1 MEPRVQK
8 TLHPTQE
15 FGPCLRE
22 ILKEKQVSASELS
35 RMMNY
40 KSRNSIFR
48 ILSGKGGH
56 GARQTFCERLLQEDP
71 LRLDDEQRKRLWQAL
86 EISRVGWKAYLDN
99 QAMRELLMA
108 GKPRPAQQTVRVE
121 AAYLYPQDPDF
132 CKATESLTRAQRVRL
147 TILGCCDRAIVDALR
162 ERLCRMDVR
171 CEVQIVH
178 LIYTGPEEIV
188 RNIAAIQPLLYCDFY
203 SAYCIEPGT
212 FSRERERMYRG
223 NCIYAHVQDEHGD
236 WYDRQLLLIDK
247 GVFVPMNRM
256 AAAEHNPIKVLFD
269 QDLARMMP
277 LKARLRRGM
286 DVREYLA
293 YTEDCR
299 KLEQNRA
306 IYTIKLDVPVSFVP
320 ADILASCVR
329 DGLPGKEAL
338 EAAMEDMERIHRQ
351 RFENFRTKKKVNH
364 TIFSREAMERF
375 ARTGRQSDHFFALRS
390 YTPGERVRIL
400 QNLREQEAEN
410 PYFHVHFF
418 ADDFEPPAS
427 EMALYEGVGTLMAKP
442 YTNYDL
448 SGDHAETIIAQEEFC
463 ASYRAFFLH
472 DLLERH
478 VLSREETLAVLDE
491 LIETAKNT

>member
-1 MEPRVQK
+1 MEPVVQR
-8 TLHPTQE
+8 TLQPTQE

-22 ILKEKQVSASELS
+22 ILKEKRVSASELA

-48 ILSGKGGH
+48 ILCGKGGH
-56 GARQTFCERLLQEDP
+56 GARQTFYERLMQEDP
-71 LRLDDEQRKRLWQAL
+71 LRLSDEQRERLGQAL

-99 QAMRELLMA
+99 QAMHELLMA
-108 GKPRPAQQTVRVE
+108 GKPSPVQQTVRVD

-132 CKATESLTRAQRVRL
+132 CKATESLTRAQRVCL
-147 TILGCCDRAIVDALR
+147 TILGCCDRAIFDALR
-162 ERLCRMDVR
+162 ERLCRMDMR
-171 CEVQIVH
+171 GEVQIVH

-203 SAYCIEPGT
+203 NAYCIEPGI
-212 FSRERERMYRG
+212 FSRERERIYRG
-223 NCIYAHVQDEHGD
+223 NCIYAHVQDEQGD

-247 GVFVPMNRM
+247 GVFAPMHRM
-256 AAAEHNPIKVLFD
+256 AAAEHNPIKTLFD
-269 QDLARMMP
+269 QDLARMLP
-277 LKARLRRGM
+277 LKARLGKGM
-286 DVREYLA
+286 AVGDYLA
-293 YTEDCR
+293 YTEGCR

-320 ADILASCVR
+320 ADILVSCVR
-329 DGLPGKEAL
+329 DGLLEKEVL
-338 EAAMEDMERIHRQ
+338 EDMERIHRQ
-351 RFENFRTKKKVNH
+351 RFENFLTKKKVNH

-418 ADDFEPPAS
+418 TDDFEPPAS
-427 EMALYEGVGTLMAKP
+427 EMALYEGVGMLMAKP

-448 SGDHAETIIAQEEFC
+448 AGDHAETIVAQEEFC
-463 ASYRAFFLH
+463 ASFRAFFLH

-478 VLSREETLAVLDE
+478 VMGREETLTVLNE
-491 LIETAKNT
+491 LIEMAKNA

>member
-22 ILKEKQVSASELS
+22 ILKEKQVSASELA

-71 LRLDDEQRKRLWQAL
+71 LRLDDEERKRLWQAL

-147 TILGCCDRAIVDALR
+147 TILGCCDRVIFDALR
-162 ERLCRMDVR
+162 ERLSRMDVR
-171 CEVQIVH
+171 CKVQIVH
-178 LIYTGPEEIV
+178 LIYTGPEEID

-286 DVREYLA
+286 DVRDYLA

-329 DGLPGKEAL
+329 DGLPWKEAL
-338 EAAMEDMERIHRQ
+338 EAAMEDMDRIHRQ

-400 QNLREQEAEN
+400 QSLREQEAEN

-418 ADDFEPPAS
+418 EDDFEPPAS
-427 EMALYEGVGTLMAKP
+427 EIALYEGVGMLMAKP

-448 SGDHAETIIAQEEFC
+448 SGDHMETIIAQEEFC

-478 VLSREETLAVLDE
+478 VLSREATLAVLDE

>member
-22 ILKEKQVSASELS
+22 ILKEKRVSASELA

-56 GARQTFCERLLQEDP
+56 GARQTFYERLLQEDP
-71 LRLDDEQRKRLWQAL
+71 LRLSDGQRERLGQAL

-121 AAYLYPQDPDF
+121 AAYLYPHDPDF

-147 TILGCCDRAIVDALR
+147 TILGCCDRAIFDALH
-162 ERLCRMDVR
+162 ERLCRRDVR

-269 QDLARMMP
+269 QDLARMTP
-277 LKARLRRGM
+277 LKARPGKAM
-286 DVREYLA
+286 AAGDYLA

-320 ADILASCVR
+320 ADILKSCVR
-329 DGLPGKEAL
+329 DGLMEKAEL
-338 EAAMEDMERIHRQ
+338 EDMERIHRQ
-351 RFENFRTKKKVNH
+351 RFENFLTKKKVNH

-375 ARTGRQSDHFFALRS
+375 AQTGRQSDHFFALRS

-418 ADDFEPPAS
+418 AADFEPPAS
-427 EMALYEGVGTLMAKP
+427 EIALYEGVGMLMAKP

-478 VLSREETLAVLDE
+478 VLSREATLAVLDE
-491 LIETAKNT
+491 LIEIAKNA

>member
-8 TLHPTQE
+8 TLHPMQE

-22 ILKEKQVSASELS
+22 ILKEKRVSASELA

-40 KSRNSIFR
+40 RSRNSIFR

-56 GARQTFCERLLQEDP
+56 GARQTFCERLLREDP
-71 LRLDDEQRKRLWQAL
+71 LRLSDEQRDRLGQAL

-99 QAMRELLMA
+99 RAMRELLMA

-121 AAYLYPQDPDF
+121 AGYLYPHDPDF
-132 CKATESLTRAQRVRL
+132 SKATESLNRAQRVCL
-147 TILGCCDRAIVDALR
+147 TILGCCDRAIFDALR
-162 ERLCRMDVR
+162 ERIFRRDVR
-171 CEVQIVH
+171 CDVQIVH

-203 SAYCIEPGT
+203 NAYCVEPGI
-212 FSRERERMYRG
+212 FSRERERLYRG
-223 NCIYAHVQDEHGD
+223 NCIYAHVQDEQGD

-247 GVFVPMNRM
+247 GVFVPTHRM
-256 AAAEHNPIKVLFD
+256 AAAEHNPIKALLD
-269 QDLARMMP
+269 HDLARMTP
-277 LKARLRRGM
+277 LKAQRGKGM
-286 DVREYLA
+286 AAGDYLA

-320 ADILASCVR
+320 ADILKSCVL
-329 DGLPGKEAL
+329 DGLMEEAEL
-338 EAAMEDMERIHRQ
+338 EDMERIHRQ
-351 RFENFRTKKKVNH
+351 RFENFLTKKKVNH
-364 TIFSREAMERF
+364 TIFSREAMARF
-375 ARTGRQSDHFFALRS
+375 AQTGRQSDHFFALRS

-418 ADDFEPPAS
+418 TDDFEPPAS
-427 EMALYEGVGTLMAKP
+427 EIALYEGVGMLMAKP

-463 ASYRAFFLH
+463 ASYREFFLR

-478 VLSREETLAVLDE
+478 VLSHEETLDVLDE
-491 LIETAKNT
+491 LIETAKNA

>member
-1 MEPRVQK
+1 METGIQT

-22 ILKEKQVSASELS
+22 ILKEKQVSASELA

-48 ILSGKGGH
+48 ILCGKGGH
-56 GARQTFCERLLQEDP
+56 SARQAFYERLMQEDP
-71 LRLDDEQRKRLWQAL
+71 LHLSDEQRERLGQAL
-86 EISRVGWKAYLDN
+86 EISRVGLKAYLDN
-99 QAMRELLMA
+99 LAMRELLMG
-108 GKPRPAQQTVRVE
+108 GKPRPAQQTVRVD
-121 AAYLYPQDPDF
+121 AAYFYPQDADF
-132 CKATESLTRAQRVRL
+132 SEAMAAMARAHKVCL
-147 TILGCCDRAIVDALR
+147 TILGCCDRAIFDALR
-162 ERLCRMDVR
+162 ERISRRDVR
-171 CEVQIVH
+171 CAVQIVH

-203 SAYCIEPGT
+203 NAYCVEPGL
-212 FSRERERMYRG
+212 FSRERERLYRG
-223 NCIYAHVQDEHGD
+223 NCIYAHVQDEQGD

-247 GVFVPMNRM
+247 GVFVPTHRM
-256 AAAEHNPIKVLFD
+256 AAAEHNSIMSLLD
-269 QDLARMMP
+269 HDLVRMTP
-277 LKARLRRGM
+277 LKAQHGKGM
-286 DVREYLA
+286 AAGDYLA

-306 IYTIKLDVPVSFVP
+306 VYTIKLDVPVSFVP

-329 DGLPGKEAL
+329 DGLMEKAAL
-338 EAAMEDMERIHRQ
+338 EDMERIHRQ
-351 RFENFRTKKKVNH
+351 RFENFLTKKKVNH

-427 EMALYEGVGTLMAKP
+427 EIALYEGVGMLMAKP

-463 ASYRAFFLH
+463 ASFKAFFLH

-478 VLSREETLAVLDE
+478 VLSREATLAVLDE
-491 LIETAKNT
+491 LIETAKNA

>member
-8 TLHPTQE
+8 TLHPMQE

-22 ILKEKQVSASELS
+22 ILKEKQVSASELA

-56 GARQTFCERLLQEDP
+56 GARQTFCERLLREDP
-71 LRLDDEQRKRLWQAL
+71 LRLSDEQRDRLGQAL

-99 QAMRELLMA
+99 RAMRELLMA

-132 CKATESLTRAQRVRL
+132 CKATESLNRAQRVRL
-147 TILGCCDRAIVDALR
+147 TILGCCDRAIFDALR
-162 ERLCRMDVR
+162 ERLSRMDVR
-171 CEVQIVH
+171 CKVQIVH

-188 RNIAAIQPLLYCDFY
+188 RNIAAIQPLLYCDSY

-212 FSRERERMYRG
+212 FSRERERVYRG

-427 EMALYEGVGTLMAKP
+427 EIALYEGVGMLMAKP

-478 VLSREETLAVLDE
+478 VLSREATMAVLDE

>member
-1 MEPRVQK
+1 MEPTVQK

-22 ILKEKQVSASELS
+22 ILKEKQVSASELA

-48 ILSGKGGH
+48 ILCGKGGH
-56 GARQTFCERLLQEDP
+56 GARQTFYERLMQEDP
-71 LRLDDEQRKRLWQAL
+71 LRLSDEQRERLGQAL
-86 EISRVGWKAYLDN
+86 EISRVGLKAYLDN
-99 QAMRELLMA
+99 QAMHELLMG
-108 GKPRPAQQTVRVE
+108 GKPRTAQQTVRVD

-132 CKATESLTRAQRVRL
+132 CKATESLTRAQRVCL
-147 TILGCCDRAIVDALR
+147 TILGCCDRAIFDALR
-162 ERLCRMDVR
+162 ERIFRRDVR
-171 CEVQIVH
+171 CDVQIVH

-203 SAYCIEPGT
+203 NAYCIEPGL
-212 FSRERERMYRG
+212 FSRERERLYRG
-223 NCIYAHVQDEHGD
+223 NCIYAHVQDEQGD

-247 GVFVPMNRM
+247 GVFVPTHRM
-256 AAAEHNPIKVLFD
+256 AAAEHNPIKALLD
-269 QDLARMMP
+269 HDLARMTP
-277 LKARLRRGM
+277 LKAPSGGGM
-286 DVREYLA
+286 AAGDYLE

-306 IYTIKLDVPVSFVP
+306 VYTIKLDVPVSFVP
-320 ADILASCVR
+320 ADILKSCVL
-329 DGLPGKEAL
+329 DGLMEKAAL
-338 EAAMEDMERIHRQ
+338 EDMERIHRQ
-351 RFENFRTKKKVNH
+351 RFENFLTKKKVNH

-375 ARTGRQSDHFFALRS
+375 AQTGRQSDHFFALRS

-400 QNLREQEAEN
+400 QNLREQEARN

-418 ADDFEPPAS
+418 TDDFEPPAS

-448 SGDHAETIIAQEEFC
+448 AGDHAETIIAQEEFC
-463 ASYRAFFLH
+463 ASFKAFFLH

-478 VLSREETLAVLDE
+478 VLSREATLAVLDE
-491 LIETAKNT
+491 LIETAKNA

>member
-8 TLHPTQE
+8 TLHPTRE

-22 ILKEKQVSASELS
+22 ILKEKRVSASELA

-56 GARQTFCERLLQEDP
+56 GARQTFCARLLQEDP
-71 LRLDDEQRKRLWQAL
+71 LRLSDEQRERLGQAL

-121 AAYLYPQDPDF
+121 AAYLYPHDPDF
-132 CKATESLTRAQRVRL
+132 CKAIEIMDRAQRVRL
-147 TILGCCDRAIVDALR
+147 TILGCCDRAIFDALH
-162 ERLCRMDVR
+162 ERLCRMAVR
-171 CEVQIVH
+171 CEVQIIH

-203 SAYCIEPGT
+203 SAYCIEPGI

-269 QDLARMMP
+269 QDLARMTP
-277 LKARLRRGM
+277 LKAQPGKGM
-286 DVREYLA
+286 AAGDYLA

-320 ADILASCVR
+320 ADILKSCVR
-329 DGLPGKEAL
+329 DGLMEKAEL
-338 EAAMEDMERIHRQ
+338 EDMERIHRQ
-351 RFENFRTKKKVNH
+351 RFENFLTKKKVNH
-364 TIFSREAMERF
+364 TIFSRETMERF
-375 ARTGRQSDHFFALRS
+375 AQTGRQSDHFFALRS

-427 EMALYEGVGTLMAKP
+427 EIALYEGVGMLMAKP

-463 ASYRAFFLH
+463 ASYREFFLH

-491 LIETAKNT
+491 LIETAKNA

>member
-22 ILKEKQVSASELS
+22 ILKEKRVSASELA

-56 GARQTFCERLLQEDP
+56 SARQTFCERLLQEDP
-71 LRLDDEQRKRLWQAL
+71 LRLSDEQRERLGQAL

-99 QAMRELLMA
+99 QAMRELLMS
-108 GKPRPAQQTVRVE
+108 GKPCPAQQTVRVE
-121 AAYLYPQDPDF
+121 AAYLYPHDPDF
-132 CKATESLTRAQRVRL
+132 CKATESLNCAQRVRL
-147 TILGCCDRAIVDALR
+147 TILGCCDRAIFDALR

-203 SAYCIEPGT
+203 SAYCIEPGI

-256 AAAEHNPIKVLFD
+256 AAAEYNPIKALLD
-269 QDLARMMP
+269 RDLARMTP
-277 LKARLRRGM
+277 LKARPGKAM
-286 DVREYLA
+286 AAGDYLA

-320 ADILASCVR
+320 ADILRSCVR
-329 DGLPGKEAL
+329 DGLMEKAEL
-338 EAAMEDMERIHRQ
+338 EDMERIHRQ
-351 RFENFRTKKKVNH
+351 RFENFLTKKRVNH

-375 ARTGRQSDHFFALRS
+375 AQTGRQSDHFFALRS

-427 EMALYEGVGTLMAKP
+427 EIALYEGVGMLMAKP

-478 VLSREETLAVLDE
+478 VLSREATLAVLDE
-491 LIETAKNT
+491 LIETAKNA

>member
-22 ILKEKQVSASELS
+22 ILKEKQVSASELA

-132 CKATESLTRAQRVRL
+132 CKATESLNRAQRVRL
-147 TILGCCDRAIVDALR
+147 TILGCCDRAIFDALR
-162 ERLCRMDVR
+162 ERLSRMDVR
-171 CEVQIVH
+171 CKVQIVH

-188 RNIAAIQPLLYCDFY
+188 RNIAAIQPLLYCDSY

-212 FSRERERMYRG
+212 FSRERERVYRG

-427 EMALYEGVGTLMAKP
+427 EIALYEGVGMLMAKP

-478 VLSREETLAVLDE
+478 VLSREATMAVLDE

>member
-1 MEPRVQK
+1 
-8 TLHPTQE
+8 
-15 FGPCLRE
+15 
-22 ILKEKQVSASELS
+22 
-35 RMMNY
+35 
-40 KSRNSIFR
+40 
-48 ILSGKGGH
+48 
-56 GARQTFCERLLQEDP
+56 
-71 LRLDDEQRKRLWQAL
+71 
-86 EISRVGWKAYLDN
+86 
-99 QAMRELLMA
+99 
-108 GKPRPAQQTVRVE
+108 
-121 AAYLYPQDPDF
+121 
-132 CKATESLTRAQRVRL
+132 
-147 TILGCCDRAIVDALR
+147 
-162 ERLCRMDVR
+162 
-171 CEVQIVH
+171 
-178 LIYTGPEEIV
+178 
-188 RNIAAIQPLLYCDFY
+188 
-203 SAYCIEPGT
+203 
-212 FSRERERMYRG
+212 MYRG

-286 DVREYLA
+286 DVRDYLA

-299 KLEQNRA
+299 MLEQNRA

-448 SGDHAETIIAQEEFC
+448 AGDHAETIIAQEEFC
-463 ASYRAFFLH
+463 ASFKAFFLH

-478 VLSREETLAVLDE
+478 VLSREATLAVLDE
-491 LIETAKNT
+491 LIETAKNA